1 MKMSF
6 VPPHLGRVH
15 SRAATGPIGKI
26 ARGGKDRRPPLFAIE
41 AIEQRLLLSATAI
54 LSGQTLAG
62 TIQNPAQQ
70 STYSFS
76 ATAGNSFELSLGDAS
91 AASALQPDLQVFAPN
106 GTRVGNTFSYA
117 TNTSVNV
124 FYNVPA
130 AIAGTYTAIVQDAT
144 GTNVGAYD
152 LELAV
157 APATQSPDSD
167 GDGGPIVS
175 GQSKAGTINRTGD
188 LDVFTFSAL
197 AGNTIDVTLGD
208 ASAASQL
215 DPYLQVFAPDGTRV
229 GNAFN
234 YATNTS
240 VSVIYNVPSTSGG
253 TFTIVAQDAV
263 GTHTGAYNLKLA
275 VAPATQAADPDG
287 DSGPIASGQT
297 KAGTINWTGDLDV
310 YTFTAAAGNTFD
322 LSLGDAGAT
331 SQLQP
336 YLQVFGPDGTRV
348 GNTFNYATNTSVNVI
363 YNVPSADGGTYTVV
377 VQDAVGNHLGAYDLE
392 LAVAPATQAPDSDGD
407 GGPIVSGQTKAGTIN
422 RTGDLDV
429 FTFTAAAGNT
439 FDLSLGDPDAASQL
453 QPYLQVF
460 GPNGTRVG
468 NTFNYATNTS
478 VSVIYTVPSADGGT
492 YTAVVQDAVGN
503 HVGSYDLELAVAP
516 ATQAPDS
523 DGDGGPIVSG
533 QTKAG
538 AINRTGDLDVFTFTA
553 AAGNTFDLSLGDP
566 DSTSQLQPYLQ
577 VFGPNGT
584 RVGNTFS
591 YATNTSVSVI
601 YNVPNAD
608 GGTYT
613 AVVQDAVGNH
623 VGAYDLELAVAPAT
637 QAPDSDGDGGPI
649 VSGQTKAGTI
659 NRTGDLDVFTF
670 SALAGNTIDVSLG
683 DASAASQLEPYLQ
696 VFAPDGTR
704 VGNTFTYATNT
715 SVSVIYNVPSTSGG
729 TFTIVA
735 QDTVGTHTGAYN
747 LKLAVAPAT
756 QAADPDGDSGPIASG
771 QTKAGTINWTGD
783 LDVYTFT
790 AAAGNSFDM
799 SLGDP
804 DATSQLQPYL
814 QVFGPNGTRVGNT
827 FSYATNTS
835 VSVIYNVPSTGGG
848 TYTAVVQDTVG
859 GHLGAYDLELAVAP
873 ATQAPDSDGDGG
885 PIGYGQPAT
894 GTINRTGD
902 LDVFTFSA
910 IGGNIIGVTLGD
922 ASAASQVE
930 PYLQVFAPDGTRVGN
945 TYSYATNTSVNVTY
959 SVPADSGG
967 TYTIVAQ
974 DTTGGHTGAYVLGVT
989 VQIPAPVVTFN
1000 DGAASQGA
1008 VGQTQRSEVRNMILS
1023 FNQPVQLSAASLSL
1037 SLLNTGGSGLN
1048 NGSAPTP
1055 LAASVMASA
1064 TSPDGGATW
1073 IIAIADSSA
1082 NSDSTG
1088 SLKDGIYSLVIN
1100 SAALT
1105 GPNSATSLIGG
1116 NKTTTFHRLFGDIN
1130 GDGTVNLTD
1139 YRAFKATYLS
1149 SAGNPGFVADFDANN
1164 DGTINLVD
1172 YRAFKNNYLKQFTN

>member
-1 MKMSF
+1 MALESHGNVPSTPSLAVGDLARLILLYLHPLIRRKAMNCPPAGLREFTESRWAFGGAGALAAGKFNFPGPLIFVEYCSVLSYKDMALPLDGQPKGARRRRTKGECDMRDGIMKMSF

-106 GTRVGNTFSYA
+106 
-117 TNTSVNV
+117 
-124 FYNVPA
+124 
-130 AIAGTYTAIVQDAT
+130 
-144 GTNVGAYD
+144 
-152 LELAV
+152 
-157 APATQSPDSD
+157 
-167 GDGGPIVS
+167 
-175 GQSKAGTINRTGD
+175 
-188 LDVFTFSAL
+188 
-197 AGNTIDVTLGD
+197 
-208 ASAASQL
+208 
-215 DPYLQVFAPDGTRV
+215 GTRV

-363 YNVPSADGGTYTVV
+363 Y
-377 VQDAVGNHLGAYDLE
+377 
-392 LAVAPATQAPDSDGD
+392 
-407 GGPIVSGQTKAGTIN
+407 
-422 RTGDLDV
+422 
-429 FTFTAAAGNT
+429 
-439 FDLSLGDPDAASQL
+439 
-453 QPYLQVF
+453 
-460 GPNGTRVG
+460 
-468 NTFNYATNTS
+468 
-478 VSVIYTVPSADGGT
+478 TVPSADGGT

-503 HVGSYDLELAVAP
+503 HVGS
-516 ATQAPDS
+516 
-523 DGDGGPIVSG
+523 
-533 QTKAG
+533 
-538 AINRTGDLDVFTFTA
+538 
-553 AAGNTFDLSLGDP
+553 
-566 DSTSQLQPYLQ
+566 
-577 VFGPNGT
+577 
-584 RVGNTFS
+584 
-591 YATNTSVSVI
+591 
-601 YNVPNAD
+601 
-608 GGTYT
+608 
-613 AVVQDAVGNH
+613 
-623 VGAYDLELAVAPAT
+623 YDLELAVAPAT

-696 VFAPDGTR
+696 VFGPNGTR
-704 VGNTFTYATNT
+704 VGNTFNYATNT

-814 QVFGPNGTRVGNT
+814 QVFAPN
-827 FSYATNTS
+827 
-835 VSVIYNVPSTGGG
+835 
-848 TYTAVVQDTVG
+848 
-859 GHLGAYDLELAVAP
+859 
-873 ATQAPDSDGDGG
+873 
-885 PIGYGQPAT
+885 
-894 GTINRTGD
+894 
-902 LDVFTFSA
+902 
-910 IGGNIIGVTLGD
+910 
-922 ASAASQVE
+922 
-930 PYLQVFAPDGTRVGN
+930 GTRVGN
-945 TYSYATNTSVNVTY
+945 TYSYATNTSVSVTY

-974 DTTGGHTGAYVLGVT
+974 DTTGGHT
-989 VQIPAPVVTFN
+989 
-1000 DGAASQGA
+1000 
-1008 VGQTQRSEVRNMILS
+1008 
-1023 FNQPVQLSAASLSL
+1023 
-1037 SLLNTGGSGLN
+1037 
-1048 NGSAPTP
+1048 
-1055 LAASVMASA
+1055 
-1064 TSPDGGATW
+1064 
-1073 IIAIADSSA
+1073 
-1082 NSDSTG
+1082 
-1088 SLKDGIYSLVIN
+1088 
-1100 SAALT
+1100 
-1105 GPNSATSLIGG
+1105 
-1116 NKTTTFHRLFGDIN
+1116 
-1130 GDGTVNLTD
+1130 
-1139 YRAFKATYLS
+1139 
-1149 SAGNPGFVADFDANN
+1149 
-1164 DGTINLVD
+1164 
-1172 YRAFKNNYLKQFTN
+1172 